1 MPLSRQMG
9 ELLRRRQ
16 AAAPGVSAVSKR
28 ITELEEGIGSS
39 PLLRLPRGVTP
50 TPTPAGRSL
59 LRHLR
64 VLLDATAG
72 DVA

>member
-1 MPLSRQMG
+1 
-9 ELLRRRQ
+9 
-16 AAAPGVSAVSKR
+16 VSKR